1 MHFEQDIVYVIDPDE
16 AVDDALA
23 ILLGAAGARVEC
35 YPNAEAFLDSR
46 SAHSLRPSCL
56 LVEANLPG
64 MGCLAFLKRL
74 RTQGIYDPVLI
85 LTSTSNRDIANQALM
100 AGAAEIIEKPLVGSR
115 LLNRLHFWNH
125 CNDNVDIKSNG
136 YL

>member
-1 MHFEQDIVYVIDPDE
+1 MNLERDIVYVIDPDE
-16 AVDDALA
+16 AVDDALT

-35 YPNAEAFLDSR
+35 YPNAEAFFDSR
-46 SAHSLRPSCL
+46 IAHKLRRGCL

-74 RTQGIYDPVLI
+74 RTQCIYDPVLI

-115 LLNRLHFWNH
+115 LLNRLHYWGHYNE
-125 CNDNVDIKSNG
+125 NVGVELNG
-136 YL
+136 